1 MLLEKNNK
9 LINYS
14 IIQIWVLFSSLVLFI
29 YLSLSGDESQLGFN
43 GLFMIFL
50 SLNIIYNFKKLK
62 LDTSK
67 ALFWVMVSFFLYH
80 VAPLLFY
87 NFINVIGYMD
97 ADKKVSLYQSL
108 DSNILTKTFLMSTIG
123 FQSTLLGYVFTKINY
138 QTKYLNY
145 SYDIYIVYV
154 SIAFLVIGTVIRKFI
169 GFTFFSSV
177 EAVTFLIISIYVYS
191 NSNLTQSQKKYLA
204 LLTFFISLIL
214 FASNTT
220 GRRDLI
226 KLVIVF
232 SVLWSIYIK
241 PFKLAYVA
249 TGGMFSIFI
258 MISLVLYRTT
268 FSITHVWSR
277 ILLMFENTDYLFLMV
292 SSTLDFMPGHNNYEY
307 ILGNVPNNSPYLYG
321 SSLMKIFY
329 VIIPRQLWLDKPSGV
344 QELIVQQ
351 HDNLFVGGT
360 SQTTTM
366 IGEFYWNF
374 GLIGVVAGMAFLGY
388 VCKRLDFGN
397 KYKSKG
403 TFRFMLRV
411 TLISWFIEFFRGGMS
426 TTLVINSLQIVVPVI
441 VILLSY
447 NLIKRLSSQY

>member
-1 MLLEKNNK
+1 MEKNNK
-9 LINYS
+9 LIRYS
-14 IIQIWVLFSSLVLFI
+14 IIQFWVLFSSLVLFI
-29 YLSLSGDESQLGFN
+29 YLGLSGDVSQLGFN
-43 GLFMIFL
+43 GLFTIFL
-50 SLNIIYNFKKLK
+50 SLNIVYNVKKLK

-67 ALFWVMVSFFLYH
+67 ALFWVTVSFVLYH
-80 VAPLLFY
+80 VIPLLLY
-87 NFINVIGYMD
+87 NFVNIIEYMD
-97 ADKKVSLYQSL
+97 TEKKISLYKSL
-108 DSNILTKTFLMSTIG
+108 DSNILTKTFLVSTIG
-123 FQSTLLGYVFTKINY
+123 FQSTVLTYIFTKINY
-138 QTKYLNY
+138 RANYYKYTYN
-145 SYDIYIVYV
+145 IYIVYI
-154 SIAFLVIGTVIRKFI
+154 SIAFLIIGTILRKYI
-169 GFTFFSSV
+169 SITSLSSI
-177 EAVTFLIISIYVYS
+177 EAVTFLIISIFIYS
-191 NSNLTQSQKKYLA
+191 NSNLSLNQKKYLA
-204 LLTFFISLIL
+204 FFTFLISLAL

-241 PFKLAYVA
+241 PFKLAYVV

-277 ILLMFENTDYLFLMV
+277 ILLMFENTDYLFLMI

-307 ILGNVPNNSPYLYG
+307 ILGNVPDNSPYLYG